1 MLIQSL
7 IDIIEAIENNF
18 QCEIENYE
26 GMIAILQFVFTIA
39 QFLFIIQR
47 EHVSFEKLSSVLLIH
62 ITVTNLIVWMKN
74 ILLETTNEYFGLK
87 LNTILFEN
95 QFYPVQLQSQF

>member
-47 EHVSFEKLSSVLLIH
+47 EHVSL
-62 ITVTNLIVWMKN
+62 
-74 ILLETTNEYFGLK
+74 
-87 LNTILFEN
+87 
-95 QFYPVQLQSQF
+95 